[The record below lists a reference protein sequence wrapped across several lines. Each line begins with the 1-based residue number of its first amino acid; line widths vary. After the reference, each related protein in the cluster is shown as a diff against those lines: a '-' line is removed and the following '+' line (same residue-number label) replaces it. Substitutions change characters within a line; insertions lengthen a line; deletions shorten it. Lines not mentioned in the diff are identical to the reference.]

1 MRSKKRL
8 NPLLFILMSGL
19 IVYFIVTYF
28 RQQEEF
34 SLIRSELRAI
44 EHKVR
49 QEEQTQEKLLEQQ
62 SKAGTDEF
70 IESIAREKL
79 GMVKPGERLF
89 VDSE

>member
-1 MRSKKRL
+1 MRRKKRL
-8 NPLLFILMSGL
+8 NPLILILMSGL
-19 IVYFIVTYF
+19 IAYFIVTYI
-28 RQQEEF
+28 RQEEEF

-44 EHKVR
+44 EHKIK
-49 QEEQTQEKLLEQQ
+49 QEEQAQEKLLEQQ
-62 SKAGTDEF
+62 NKAGTDEF

>member
-8 NPLLFILMSGL
+8 NPLVFIIMSGL
-19 IVYFIVTYF
+19 IVYFVVTYF
-28 RQQEEF
+28 RQREEF

-44 EHKVR
+44 EHKIR
-49 QEEQTQEKLLEQQ
+49 QEEQTHEELLEQQ

>member
-1 MRSKKRL
+1 MRRKRRF

-19 IVYFIVTYF
+19 VAYFIITYF

-44 EHKVR
+44 EHKIK
-49 QEEQTQEKLLEQQ
+49 QEEQIQEKLLEQQ

>member
-1 MRSKKRL
+1 MRKKKRL
-8 NPLLFILMSGL
+8 SPLVLIFMSGL
-19 IVYFIVTYF
+19 IVYFIVTYI

-34 SLIRSELRAI
+34 SHVRTELRAI
-44 EHKVR
+44 EYKIK
-49 QEEQTQEKLLEQQ
+49 QEEQVQEKLLEQQ

>member
-1 MRSKKRL
+1 MEAKAKYDGQ
-8 NPLLFILMSGL
+8 MC
-19 IVYFIVTYF
+19 
-28 RQQEEF
+28 
-34 SLIRSELRAI
+34 IRDR
-44 EHKVR
+44 
-49 QEEQTQEKLLEQQ
+49 

>member
-1 MRSKKRL
+1 MRRKRRI
-8 NPLLFILMSGL
+8 NPLLLILMSGL
-19 IVYFIVTYF
+19 ITYFIVTYF

-34 SLIRSELRAI
+34 SLIRSELRSI
-44 EHKVR
+44 EYKIK
-49 QEEQTQEKLLEQQ
+49 QEEQTREKLLEQQ

>member
-1 MRSKKRL
+1 VKFAIVCCL
-8 NPLLFILMSGL
+8 NDAFNYSFI
-19 IVYFIVTYF
+19 
-28 RQQEEF
+28 
-34 SLIRSELRAI
+34 
-44 EHKVR
+44 
-49 QEEQTQEKLLEQQ
+49 QEKLLEQQ

>member
-1 MRSKKRL
+1 MRKKKRL
-8 NPLLFILMSGL
+8 NPLVLILMSGF

-34 SLIRSELRAI
+34 SLIRSELRSVEYKI
-44 EHKVR
+44 K
-49 QEEQTQEKLLEQQ
+49 QEEQLQEKLLEQQ